1 MTSRIDTPFP
11 TPVTG
16 TPPITKDM
24 DRLNALALSVL
35 TNELQDPVIGCLV
48 DENQP
53 GVKFYFITDAVKPF
67 RSGEGYKAPL
77 VVNFPN
83 IYTNLTVD
91 GAG

>member
-1 MTSRIDTPFP
+1 MGCGF
-11 TPVTG
+11 
-16 TPPITKDM
+16 
-24 DRLNALALSVL
+24 
-35 TNELQDPVIGCLV
+35 EDPKINLHK
-48 DENQP
+48 E
-53 GVKFYFITDAVKPF
+53 FITDAVKPF